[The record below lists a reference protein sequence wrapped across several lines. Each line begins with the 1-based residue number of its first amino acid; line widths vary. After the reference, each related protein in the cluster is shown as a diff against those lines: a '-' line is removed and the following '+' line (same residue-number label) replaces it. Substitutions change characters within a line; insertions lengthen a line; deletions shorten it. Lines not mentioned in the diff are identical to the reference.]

1 MPIVILH
8 GTSEQIA
15 SGKGEVVVTAAQAA
29 ARLGVSASRIR
40 QLVGE
45 AQITPIGERFHG
57 ADLFREVDVEP
68 VRAQREATYR
78 RGTL

>member
-8 GTSEQIA
+8 GSSEQIA
-15 SGKGEVVVTAAQAA
+15 SGKGEIVVTAAQAA

-45 AQITPIGERFHG
+45 ELLTPIGERFHG
-57 ADLFREVDVEP
+57 ADLFREVEIEQ
-68 VRAQREATYR
+68 VRARREAGFR
-78 RGTL
+78 RAQP